1 MNVSTGMTVQNAQTP
16 PKPAMAPQTV
26 DYESFLKLLVAQMK
40 NQDPTAPMDSTDYV
54 AQLATFS
61 QVEQSVQINDKLDQ
75 ILQASTFAQA
85 GGLIGRTIS
94 SDDGSVTGVVKE
106 VRLISDGIS
115 AVLESGAEL
124 PVTPGVVLS

>member
-1 MNVSTGMTVQNAQTP
+1 M
-16 PKPAMAPQTV
+16 
-26 DYESFLKLLVAQMK
+26 
-40 NQDPTAPMDSTDYV
+40 
-54 AQLATFS
+54 
-61 QVEQSVQINDKLDQ
+61 QINDKLDQ

-106 VRLISDGIS
+106 VRLISDGII